1 MRILSVMI
9 LVTGAALV
17 ASEMLVPGAGFRL
30 WLGLAL
36 VIAWLIARKSH
47 VFTTT

>member
-1 MRILSVMI
+1 MRNLSLMI
-9 LVTGAALV
+9 LVTGSGLV
-17 ASEMLVPGAGFRL
+17 ASEMLWPGAGYRL
-30 WLGLAL
+30 WLGVVL